1 MRDSEKEK
9 STVNHEGSF
18 HMGRKGVKISN
29 EMKLKYARLCFE
41 NKMSKSEAARR
52 LGVYSADVCGWV
64 YRYREQGE
72 LAFLDTGRN
81 NSYPVELRLQAVRS
95 YLNGEG
101 SQKEIAAKYGLKN
114 VTQLRRWI
122 KVYNNGEVFSNK
134 MSGGSRM
141 KTPRSTTKEERIQ
154 IVRECISNNFNY
166 GETAI
171 RHNVSYQQVYNWV
184 KRYKELGDA
193 GLEDRRGRRKAG
205 QEPRSEVEEL
215 KIKMAQLEHELY
227 MTKMER
233 DLLKKV
239 KELERNDP
247 YRK

>member
-1 MRDSEKEK
+1 
-9 STVNHEGSF
+9 
-18 HMGRKGVKISN
+18 MGRKGVKIPN
-29 EMKLKYARLCFE
+29 ETKLKYARLCFE
-41 NKMSKSEAARR
+41 KKMSKREASKQ
-52 LGVYSADVCGWV
+52 LGVDCASVRGWV

-81 NSYPVELRLQAVRS
+81 NVYSAELKVQAVHS

-101 SQKEIAAKYGLKN
+101 SQREIAAKYGLKD
-114 VTQLRRWI
+114 VTQLKKWL
-122 KVYNNGEVFSNK
+122 KMYNSGEDFSHK

-141 KTPRSTTKEERIQ
+141 KTSRNTTKEERIQ
-154 IVRECISNNFNY
+154 IVKECIANGCNY
-166 GETAI
+166 GESAI
-171 RHNVSYQQVYNWV
+171 KHNVSYQQVYGWV
-184 KRYKELGDA
+184 KRFKELGES
-193 GLEDRRGRRKAG
+193 GLEDRRGRRKVD

-239 KELERNDP
+239 KELERKDL

>member
-1 MRDSEKEK
+1 
-9 STVNHEGSF
+9 
-18 HMGRKGVKISN
+18 MGRKNRKVSN
-29 EMKLKYARLCFE
+29 ETKIEYARQCCE
-41 NKMSKSEAARR
+41 NRISQSEAARQ
-52 LGVYSADVCGWV
+52 LGVNESAVREWV
-64 YRYREQGE
+64 HRYREHGE

-81 NSYPVELRLQAVRS
+81 HVYSNELRLEAVCS

-101 SQKEIAAKYGLKN
+101 SLSTVSAKYGLRS
-114 VTQLRRWI
+114 TRQLRAWI
-122 KVYNNGEVFSNK
+122 KMYNNGEDFSQRK

-141 KTPRSTTKEERIQ
+141 KTSRTTTKEERIQ
-154 IVRECISNNFNY
+154 IVRECIANGCNY
-166 GETAI
+166 GECAI
-171 RHNVSYQQVYNWV
+171 KYNVSYQQVYSWV
-184 KRYKELGDA
+184 KRFKELGES
-193 GLEDRRGRRKAG
+193 GLEDRRGRRKVD

-239 KELERNDP
+239 KELERKEL